1 MYACMCVYI
10 GWNLYSKSNCYSE
23 RPRGLTMEK
32 FKSFTGQKIKSP
44 SVQLKDLELTN
55 MIYLHLLYET
65 KVKLLKNMQINFLN
79 DKPLGKRA
87 KAMKK
92 WFTGIKEV
100 IKIYST
106 LLVVREI

>member
-10 GWNLYSKSNCYSE
+10 GWNLYSNCYSE
-23 RPRGLTMEK
+23 RPRDLTMEK

-44 SVQLKDLELTN
+44 SVQLKN
-55 MIYLHLLYET
+55 MIYLHLLCEA
-65 KVKLLKNMQINFLN
+65 KVKLFKNTQINFLN

-87 KAMKK
+87 KAIKK

-100 IKIYST
+100 IKIHST